1 MIGDRRGD
9 QSKTVVGLVL
19 LSVLLASGGYPALG
33 EVVTAESAAETEPA
47 ASTEPEEEID
57 SETNPEQEATPPGE
71 APKRKR
77 RFLKRLGP
85 QELTPEQ
92 EAEAERLRKL
102 GAKYGTDPTAIVGRV
117 QLSSQYLD
125 LPQSANATA
134 TVARVDLPFRGNYL
148 LRFDMPFLK
157 TVDPNRPGTSTQRG
171 LSDLAI
177 TAGWRAYNTPE
188 YAVLIGVLTTLPTAA
203 EPGLGLGKYTV
214 GPALATARFVPQW
227 DSFLIGLVQYQTAV
241 GGDPSRSDVSLFSTT
256 VQVNSFWARKWWTVV
271 NAVWQVNFVQNAKS
285 SMTMEFEGG
294 RNLVGTLGAYV
305 RPGVGIWGRDLPGA

>member
-1 MIGDRRGD
+1 MAE
-9 QSKTVVGLVL
+9 VGI
-19 LSVLLASGGYPALG
+19 SDPAS
-33 EVVTAESAAETEPA
+33 ETEPVQEESIESDA
-47 ASTEPEEEID
+47 ETAS
-57 SETNPEQEATPPGE
+57 EAGSADPASPAGTKHRPRLFKRI
-71 APKRKR
+71 APKN
-77 RFLKRLGP
+77 
-85 QELTPEQ
+85 LTPEQ
-92 EAEAERLRKL
+92 EEEAERLRKL
-102 GAKYGTDPTAIVGRV
+102 AAKYGTDPTAIVGRV

-171 LSDLAI
+171 LSDLAM

-188 YAVLIGVLTTLPTAA
+188 YAVLIGVLTTFPTAS
-203 EPGLGLGKYTV
+203 ETGLGLGKYTV
-214 GPALATARFVPQW
+214 GPAIATARFVPQW

-241 GGDPSRSDVSLFSTT
+241 GGDPSRQDVSFLSTT
-256 VQVNSFWARKWWTVV
+256 AQLNSFWGRKWWTVL
-271 NAVWQVNFVQNAKS
+271 NAVLQVNFVQNAKS

-305 RPGVGIWGRDLPGA
+305 RPGVGIWGRDLPGAYVWNIEVGVRYMFKTF